1 MDAPVISAL
10 AALAGAVIGGLTS
23 VLASWLTQHTQA
35 RAQWVAQDKFRR
47 QELYKEFIEDASKA
61 YVDALQH
68 DKADMTLLVG
78 LYAKIGRMRVLSSP
92 NVIENAEQIAD
103 KIVDTYL
110 LPDKS
115 FPELREMVNEGSID
129 ILQGFGEAC
138 RAEYESL
145 SVRLFSISGH

>member
-1 MDAPVISAL
+1 M
-10 AALAGAVIGGLTS
+10 
-23 VLASWLTQHTQA
+23 
-35 RAQWVAQDKFRR
+35 
-47 QELYKEFIEDASKA
+47 
-61 YVDALQH
+61 DALQH

-115 FPELREMVNEGSID
+115 FL
-129 ILQGFGEAC
+129 
-138 RAEYESL
+138 
-145 SVRLFSISGH
+145 